1 MNPPN
6 TTITKARRAALA
18 LALVFGLLALAAAPL
33 FAHGG
38 FDHVIGTVSKVDN
51 NVMTVKT
58 TKGDVDV
65 KLNAQTEISK
75 GDQKAAVED
84 LKPGTRVVVDIPEG
98 SKDRVAHSVKLGAG
112 SSAAHAAHK

>member
-1 MNPPN
+1 MNRLN
-6 TTITKARRAALA
+6 TIITEAAHRAPTLA
-18 LALVFGLLALAAAPL
+18 LAAVLLALAAPV

-65 KLNAQTEISK
+65 KLNPQTEITR
-75 GDQKAAVED
+75 GDHKAAIED
-84 LKPGTRVVVDIPEG
+84 VKPGTRVIVDIPEG
-98 SKDRVAHSVKLGAG
+98 STDHIAHSVKLGT
-112 SSAAHAAHK
+112 AAQHSPAHK